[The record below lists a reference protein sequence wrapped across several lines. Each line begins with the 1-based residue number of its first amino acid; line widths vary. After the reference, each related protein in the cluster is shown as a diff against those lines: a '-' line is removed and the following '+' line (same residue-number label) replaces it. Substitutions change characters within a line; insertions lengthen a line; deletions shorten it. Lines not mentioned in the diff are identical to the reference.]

1 MVQKPPGKDVPRLR
15 WRPVGW
21 PIMAAGSIASG
32 GFARMAANYLSGP
45 VTMYRGAFCS
55 AASQI
60 QARGFRQSLD
70 GMLGREAYLSRE
82 INKAKQSTG
91 EKCWQKGF
99 DTSWVPLECC
109 MVAWRKHVY
118 MTLHSFCFV
127 FQTVTA

>member
-45 VTMYRGAFCS
+45 VT
-55 AASQI
+55 I

-127 FQTVTA
+127 SQTVTA